1 MFSWAFSSHKE
12 HSAGWYIVAI
22 IVVLS
27 LVAYGITQW
36 LYLLSIVAFLFAGV
50 YILMENN
57 SNPVT
62 HVEINE
68 EGIKVGN
75 SFYDMKSLSTFS
87 IIRSGDIPL
96 YLRLIPRKKLSPMI
110 DIPLTQDVNP
120 VALKEWLSNYVEE
133 DKDATLSN
141 SDVIIHAMRL

>member
-1 MFSWAFSSHKE
+1 
-12 HSAGWYIVAI
+12 
-22 IVVLS
+22 
-27 LVAYGITQW
+27 
-36 LYLLSIVAFLFAGV
+36 
-50 YILMENN
+50 MENN

>member
-36 LYLLSIVAFLFAGV
+36 LYLLSIVSFLFAGV

-57 SNPVT
+57 SNPIT
-62 HVEINE
+62 RVEIDAS
-68 EGIKVGN
+68 GIKVGN
-75 SFYDMKSLSTFS
+75 SFYDMKSLATFS
-87 IIRSGDIPL
+87 IIRSWDTPI
-96 YLRLIPRKKLSPMI
+96 YLRLIPRKKLSPMV

-120 VALKEWLSNYVEE
+120 IALKEWLSNYVEE